1 MIDKKKN
8 LLYRF
13 KKRLLIWIT
22 AFLFSYL
29 FIDLIDPLYYKEFV
43 AKLFFYIAEDFF
55 WVLFFSVIIAVVSLL
70 INRLTRVVFSTPG
83 SQMMM

>member
-13 KKRLLIWIT
+13 KKKLLIWIT

-29 FIDLIDPLYYKEFV
+29 FIYLIDPIYYKEFV
-43 AKLFFYIAEDFF
+43 AKSFFYIAEDFF
-55 WVLFFSVIIAVVSLL
+55 LVLFSL
-70 INRLTRVVFSTPG
+70 
-83 SQMMM
+83 